1 MSLCYRLVEALLDG
15 GWVGTYGDLAQE
27 IGLAANGGRC
37 AGGLV
42 RAYSRRRPNWNHF
55 HVVKKSTSR
64 PAYMG

>member
-1 MSLCYRLVEALLDG
+1 
-15 GWVGTYGDLAQE
+15 
-27 IGLAANGGRC
+27 LAANGGRC

-42 RAYSRRRPNWNHF
+42 RAYSLRRPNWNHF